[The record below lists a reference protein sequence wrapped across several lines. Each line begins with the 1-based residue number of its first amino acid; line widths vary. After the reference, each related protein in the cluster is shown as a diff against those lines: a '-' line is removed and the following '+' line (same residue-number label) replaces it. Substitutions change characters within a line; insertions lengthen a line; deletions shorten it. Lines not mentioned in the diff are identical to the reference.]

1 MIEPLP
7 QDVDFL
13 AHFGVKGQQWGVRR
27 DKVSG
32 VSAKTNR
39 EANKDA
45 VEFARAKM
53 FFGIGAGT
61 RRKLIKISVE
71 AKSAR
76 DPNYKKAF
84 DHHLAKQNL
93 SVHATKALNERN
105 RTDRKDN
112 AKKSAG
118 FIARKLTG
126 EMGTT
131 AAFTAA
137 AVAGAAFLNSP
148 SGRRA
153 LTKAVTTVKIYA
165 NSGKGRQTTQYVSD
179 FFKNQGL

>member
-1 MIEPLP
+1 MSGPLP
-7 QDVDFL
+7 QDVEFL
-13 AHFGVKGQQWGVRR
+13 AHFGVKGMQWGVRK
-27 DKVSG
+27 DNPGG
-32 VSAKTNR
+32 VSPKTNK
-39 EANKDA
+39 EAHKDA

-53 FFGIGAGT
+53 FFGKGAGT
-61 RRKLIKISVE
+61 RRKLIGKSVE
-71 AKSAR
+71 AKSAK
-76 DPNYKKAF
+76 DPAYKKAF
-84 DHHLAKQNL
+84 DHHLAKQDL
-93 SVHATKALNERN
+93 SVHASKAVSERS
-105 RTDRKDN
+105 RTDKKES

-137 AVAGAAFLNSP
+137 AVAGAAFLTSP
-148 SGRRA
+148 TGRRA